1 MARSRI
7 RPDPSHGRRWVLAA
21 SAYKGASMFARRT
34 APGVGGL
41 KLRRR
46 IRAGVRALREI
57 KRMQESDQ
65 LLIPRAPFKRL
76 IMELTRDRAT
86 DVRNTF
92 LSYFALQT
100 AAESYII
107 NVLKQAYLITLHSK
121 RATLTIKDIQLA
133 RSIMAST
140 TDAY

>member
-1 MARSRI
+1 
-7 RPDPSHGRRWVLAA
+7 
-21 SAYKGASMFARRT
+21 
-34 APGVGGL
+34 
-41 KLRRR
+41 
-46 IRAGVRALREI
+46 
-57 KRMQESDQ
+57 
-65 LLIPRAPFKRL
+65 
-76 IMELTRDRAT
+76 MELTRDRAT

>member
-7 RPDPSHGRRWVLAA
+7 RPDPSQGRRWVLAA

-46 IRAGVRALREI
+46 IRAGVRALQEI

-76 IMELTRDRAT
+76 IMELTRDWKT
-86 DVRNTF
+86 DVRHTF

-107 NVLKQAYLITLHSK
+107 NVMKQAYLITLHSK
-121 RATLTIKDIQLA
+121 RETLTHKDIQLA
-133 RSIMAST
+133 MTIMASAK
-140 TDAY
+140 DAY